1 MVNTPEIQA
10 ASQGQRSLNN
20 TGNEPLDTDTIFAE
34 YISSLDTQPLPKITP
49 KGAIPWGFVLF
60 TLLLFLSF
68 VGGTIVALVTYPTVT
83 VTLTPLERT
92 GTLTTPL
99 AFHTRQLSPITLTQ
113 SITTPTSGKGH
124 TNAVNA
130 RGALLFYNGAFT
142 PQMIYAGTV
151 FTDADGVKVVTDQTE
166 TVPPGNPP
174 SYGSIRV
181 AAHAIIPGA
190 AGNILAGDIN
200 TPCCS
205 PSILVKNTA
214 FTGGADARDYHAVA
228 QGDRDR
234 LIAPLRKT
242 LARRIQ
248 RAFPLQPTESI
259 YIAACTFTAI
269 PNHHVGDE
277 ANALTLT
284 AKQTCRALAYNKDQL
299 TRAATAVFTAQ
310 TRPDPQYE
318 LVGTV
323 KTTIEGGSPFT
334 VSCSGLWVYS
344 LSQDYER
351 YLAERIAGDN
361 SEQAK
366 AYLLKTGLITHV
378 TITQDLPKDPDYIH
392 FQVVVLSQYRL
403 T

>member
-1 MVNTPEIQA
+1 MNTSELQA
-10 ASQGQRSLNN
+10 ASQVPLSLTN

-34 YISSLDTQPLPKITP
+34 YISSIDTQPLPKITP
-49 KGAIPWGFVLF
+49 KGAIPWRFVIF
-60 TLLLFLSF
+60 IILLFLSF

-92 GTLTTPL
+92 VTLTTSL
-99 AFHTRQLSPITLTQ
+99 ALHTRQLSPITLTQ
-113 SITTPTSGKGH
+113 SITAATSGKGH
-124 TNAVNA
+124 TNPVNA

-166 TVPPGNPP
+166 TIPPGNPP

-190 AGNILAGDIN
+190 AGNIRAGDIN
-200 TPCCS
+200 TPCCH
-205 PSILVKNTA
+205 PSVLVKNTV

-228 QGDRDR
+228 QRDIDR

-242 LARRIQ
+242 LTQRIQ
-248 RAFPLQPTESI
+248 NAFPLQSTESI
-259 YIAACTFTAI
+259 YVTNCTFKAI
-269 PNHHVGDE
+269 PNHRVGDE
-277 ANALTLT
+277 SYALTL
-284 AKQTCRALAYNKDQL
+284 AASQTCRALVYNKDEL
-299 TRAATAVFTAQ
+299 SGAATAVFTAQ
-310 TRPDPQYE
+310 TRPGPQYE

-323 KTTIEGGSPFT
+323 QTTIESGSPFT

-361 SEQAK
+361 PEQAK
-366 AYLLKTGLITHV
+366 AYLLKTGFITHV

-392 FQVVVLSQYRL
+392 FQVVVIS
-403 T
+403 

>member
-1 MVNTPEIQA
+1 MNTPEIQA
-10 ASQGQRSLNN
+10 ASQVQRSLTN
-20 TGNEPLDTDTIFAE
+20 TVNEPLDTDTIFAE
-34 YISSLDTQPLPKITP
+34 YISSIDTQPLPKITP
-49 KGAIPWGFVLF
+49 KEVIPWRFVLF
-60 TLLLFLSF
+60 TILLFLSF

-92 GTLTTPL
+92 VTLTTSL
-99 AFHTRQLSPITLTQ
+99 ALHTRQLSPITLTQ

-142 PQMIYAGTV
+142 PQIIYVGTV
-151 FTDADGVKVVTDQTE
+151 FTGAAGVKVVTDQTE

-181 AAHAIIPGA
+181 AAHSIIPGA
-190 AGNILAGDIN
+190 AGNIQAGDIN
-200 TPCCS
+200 TPCCH
-205 PSILVKNTA
+205 PSVLVKNTV

-228 QGDRDR
+228 QKDIDR
-234 LIAPLRKT
+234 LTTQLRQS
-242 LARRIQ
+242 LVQRIQ
-248 RAFPLQPTESI
+248 NAFLLQPTEGI
-259 YIAACTFTAI
+259 YVTNCTFMAI
-269 PNHHVGDE
+269 PNHRVGVE

-284 AKQTCRALAYNKDQL
+284 AKQACRALAYNKVQL
-299 TRAATAVFTAQ
+299 TQVATAVFTAQ
-310 TRPDPQYE
+310 TRPGPQYE

-323 KTTIEGGSPFT
+323 QTTIESGSPFT

-351 YLAERIAGDN
+351 YLAERIAGD
-361 SEQAK
+361 SPQQAK
-366 AYLLKTGLITHV
+366 AYLLKTGFITHV

-392 FQVVVLSQYRL
+392 FQVVVIS
-403 T
+403 